1 MNTLESRS
9 YSLSDKYLQIA
20 HKIADF
26 LNRQQQSI
34 EPNKEGISSELEKI
48 ITYLNA
54 RVKQKARVN
63 LFTYLE
69 QLIEHG
75 EIIGHSQKTT
85 QYYEIIDEI
94 CNLYLKKY
102 ESKPTLIIQILS
114 WSKRLMGYYKKVNPD
129 SEIDNSLIKQT
140 EKIAVETHKIA
151 KPIKTEV
158 AKILERPEEAQP
170 PKLIESPKPVERS
183 KPEVSKLSEPP
194 KPWERPSKK
203 PSR

>member
-75 EIIGHSQKTT
+75 EIIGHSKKTLIEHGEIIGHSKKTT

-140 EKIAVETHKIA
+140 EKIAVETRKIV

-158 AKILERPEEAQP
+158 AKILERPQEPQP
-170 PKLIESPKPVERS
+170 PKAV
-183 KPEVSKLSEPP
+183 PP
-194 KPWERPSKK
+194 
-203 PSR
+203 